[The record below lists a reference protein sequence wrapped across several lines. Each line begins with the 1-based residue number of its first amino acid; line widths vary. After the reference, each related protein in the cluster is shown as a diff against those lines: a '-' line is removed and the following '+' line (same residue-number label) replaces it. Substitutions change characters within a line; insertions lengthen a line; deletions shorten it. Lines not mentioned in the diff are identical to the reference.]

1 MSNVLNIF
9 CNTEDSLGYLLL
21 RQKLLSTYSITLHQ
35 IFRAHY
41 CLYLFSFLL
50 INIIL
55 RLCHNLCSNLLMAF
69 GQNFHFFKVFLGSNE
84 LVLFIDLLCQTW
96 YLYFVIQF
104 TLVAK
109 RI

>member
-1 MSNVLNIF
+1 
-9 CNTEDSLGYLLL
+9 
-21 RQKLLSTYSITLHQ
+21 
-35 IFRAHY
+35 
-41 CLYLFSFLL
+41 
-50 INIIL
+50 
-55 RLCHNLCSNLLMAF
+55 MAF